1 MTSIVDR
8 FLKYTKFDTQSDP
21 NTGLTP
27 STPGQMVFSR
37 DLAEELKEI
46 GMEDVELDD
55 NGYVMA
61 TIPSN
66 IEKEVPVVGFI
77 AHVDTSPDFS
87 GKNVS
92 PRIIEDYDGGEIILD
107 AEKNIVMKPV
117 EFPELKHYIG
127 QQLITTDGNTLLG
140 ADDKAGVAAIVS
152 AMEYL
157 IKHPEIKHG
166 KIRVGFTPDEEIG
179 EGADLFNVEKFGADF
194 AYTIDGG
201 EIGELEY
208 ENFNAAMAKVIAH
221 GRNVH
226 PGYARGKMRNSIR
239 VANQLVAM
247 LPRHETPEHSE
258 GYEGFY
264 HLMSFNGDVEKT
276 EMQFLI
282 RDFKRDRFEDR
293 KKEMEH
299 LVRKVNHEFG
309 EGAMELEIK
318 DQYYNMREKIEPV
331 KYIVDLAEQ
340 AMKDVGVVPKI
351 KPIRGG
357 TDGARLAFMGLP
369 TPNIFAGG
377 LNFHGRFEFLPV
389 PSLEKA
395 MEVVL
400 KIAELVPSVKK
411 Y

>member
-1 MTSIVDR
+1 MTSITDR
-8 FLKYTKFDTQSDP
+8 FLEYTQYDTQSDP

-27 STPGQMVFSR
+27 STPGQMNFSR
-37 DLAEELKEI
+37 QLAEELKGI
-46 GMEDVELDD
+46 GLAEVELNE
-55 NGYVMA
+55 NGYIMA
-61 TIPSN
+61 TLPSN
-66 IEKEVPVVGFI
+66 IEEEVPVAGFI

-87 GKNVS
+87 GKNIS
-92 PRIIEDYDGGEIILD
+92 PKVVEDYDGGDIVLN
-107 AEKNIVMKPV
+107 AENNIVLKPS
-117 EFPELKHYIG
+117 EFPELKKYIG
-127 QQLITTDGNTLLG
+127 QTLITTDGNTLLG
-140 ADDKAGVAAIVS
+140 ADDKAGIAAIVS

-157 IKHPEIKHG
+157 VQNPDIKHG
-166 KIRVGFTPDEEIG
+166 KIRIGFTPDEEIG
-179 EGADLFNVEKFGADF
+179 EGANLFDVEKFGADF

-201 EIGELEY
+201 EIGELEF
-208 ENFNAAMAKVIAH
+208 ENFNAALAKVTAH

-239 VANQLVAM
+239 IANQLIMM
-247 LPRHETPEHSE
+247 LPRHETPEHAD

-293 KKEMEH
+293 KEEMQH
-299 LVRKVNHEFG
+299 LVNKVNHEFG
-309 EGAMELEIK
+309 EGTMELEIK

-331 KYIVDLAEQ
+331 MYIVDLAEK
-340 AMKDVGVVPKI
+340 AMREVGVVPKI

-377 LNFHGRFEFLPV
+377 HNFHGRFEFLPV

-395 MEVVL
+395 MEVIL

-411 Y
+411 N